1 VTDQL
6 PDGIQAALKSQ
17 YELIEEIGRGLMAR
31 VYLAR
36 EAKHDRRVAIKV
48 LNADLATSLGA
59 ERFLLEIDIAARLQH
74 PHILPLLDSG
84 VANGVLYYVMPFV
97 EGKSL
102 YERLKAPEP
111 LPASDAV
118 RIAREVASALKHAHD
133 VGVAHLDVKP
143 ANILLSNGHAMLAD
157 FGIARAICDSCS
169 QSKEIADAI
178 AGTPGYM
185 SPEQAFG
192 TTAPDGRSDVYSL
205 ACVFYEMITGAPPF
219 GGTSLTDVVNRQLT
233 PRLPSVRQTRP
244 EVSGTL
250 DRFISQALSPDPS
263 NRPQAIDQF
272 IQVLTANP
280 IAGPVRPTKQ
290 PRVGEHP
297 RRRRT
302 LAGLAV
308 AILAVGFFATLGFV
322 SQSEPEQ
329 TTRVNPQSV
338 TASQPNLDA
347 AADSTTPKVAVR
359 KNSVC

>member
-1 VTDQL
+1 MDDQV
-6 PDGIQAALKSQ
+6 PDGIQAALKGQ
-17 YELIEEIGRGLMAR
+17 YELIEEIGRGPMAR

-48 LNADLATSLGA
+48 LNADLATSLGT

-102 YERLKAPEP
+102 YEHLKAQVQ
-111 LPASDAV
+111 LPTRDAV

-157 FGIARAICDSCS
+157 FGIARAICDSCG
-169 QSKEIADAI
+169 QSKEIAGAI
-178 AGTPGYM
+178 VGTPGYM
-185 SPEQAFG
+185 SPEQALG
-192 TTAPDGRSDVYSL
+192 TVAPDGRSDVYSL
-205 ACVFYEMITGAPPF
+205 ACVFFEMITGAPPF
-219 GGTSLTDVVNRQLT
+219 GGTSLTEVMDRQLT
-233 PRLPSVRQTRP
+233 RQLPSVRQTRP

-250 DRFISQALSPDPS
+250 DRFISQALSADPS
-263 NRPQAIDQF
+263 NRPQTIDHF

-280 IAGPVRPTKQ
+280 MHGRARPTKR
-290 PRVGEHP
+290 PRVSAHPP
-297 RRRRT
+297 RRRA
-302 LAGLAV
+302 LARLAV
-308 AILAVGFFATLGFV
+308 ATLAVGFLATLGFV

-329 TTRVNPQSV
+329 TPRVNPQSI

-347 AADSTTPKVAVR
+347 PADSTTPKVAVR